1 MPWELAD
8 EEDNRYRLPASISPA
23 QNHIGGNP
31 DQRIVRG
38 YGSGDWYT
46 VLDGQREP
54 EALELT
60 GTLATDHNYAGIQ
73 GLLDE
78 LQEALDA
85 AVQLIEV
92 DDAGDIAVIDLLG
105 ALPMTSSP
113 AGIDGTLLSIQVP
126 LLPADEDWRP
136 P

>member
-38 YGSGDWYT
+38 YGSSDWYT
-46 VLDGQREP
+46 VLDGIRQP
-54 EALELT
+54 QPLELT
-60 GTLATDHNYAGIQ
+60 GTLATDHDYAGMQ
-73 GLLDE
+73 DLLDE
-78 LQEALDA
+78 LQAALDS

-92 DDAGDIAVIDLLG
+92 DDAGDIAVMDLLG
-105 ALPMTSSP
+105 SLPITTSP
-113 AGIDGTLLSIQVP
+113 EGIDGTLLSVRVP